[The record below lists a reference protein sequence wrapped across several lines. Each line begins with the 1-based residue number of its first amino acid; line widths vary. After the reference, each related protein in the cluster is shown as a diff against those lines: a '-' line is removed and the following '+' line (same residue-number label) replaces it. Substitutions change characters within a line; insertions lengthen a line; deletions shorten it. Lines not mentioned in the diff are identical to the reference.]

1 MFSADVKVKFNFKKE
16 NNEIITLYETAS
28 ATSSESKECAYS
40 LALEIAKKKL
50 REIVKQKREEE
61 NHCDTKTKTKT
72 ILITGAGS
80 GIGKGVAFKLSKM
93 KNYKVIACVK
103 TYRAIETLQRSAD
116 KHHINIYKII
126 KLDITDQEDID
137 KAVEKYTIDILLNNA
152 GIFHS
157 FPSISV
163 PIEDAE
169 YHNNTNY
176 LGGLRVTQGFAKKM
190 VINNIKGHIYFM
202 SSIAGIVGFYT
213 AGAYCA
219 SKFAIEGM
227 AQTMY
232 NEFKPLGINVSA
244 FAPDLYNTG
253 FDNAATDYFLQN
265 YNPLTSFTNFKT
277 FMEYRD
283 LYTKNP
289 EPVYKIVDFI
299 VNSINSGTTKYR
311 LVTPE
316 TEKFIR
322 PLQENVWN
330 WN

>member
-1 MFSADVKVKFNFKKE
+1 MFSADAKVKFNLKKA
-16 NNEIITLYETAS
+16 NNEIITIYETATS
-28 ATSSESKECAYS
+28 TSSESKEHAYS
-40 LALEIAKKKL
+40 LALELAKKNLSKK
-50 REIVKQKREEE
+50 IKQKKEEE
-61 NHCDTKTKTKT
+61 NYCDLKTKT
-72 ILITGAGS
+72 ILITGSGS

-103 TYRAIETLQRSAD
+103 TYRAIEMLQRSAD
-116 KHHINIYKII
+116 KHHVKIYKII
-126 KLDITDQEDID
+126 KLDITDQEDVD

-190 VINNIKGHIYFM
+190 VKCNIKGHIYFM

-219 SKFAIEGM
+219 SKFSIEGI

-265 YNPLTSFTNFKT
+265 YNPKTSFTNFKT

-283 LYTKNP
+283 LYSKNP

-316 TEKFIR
+316 TEKLIR